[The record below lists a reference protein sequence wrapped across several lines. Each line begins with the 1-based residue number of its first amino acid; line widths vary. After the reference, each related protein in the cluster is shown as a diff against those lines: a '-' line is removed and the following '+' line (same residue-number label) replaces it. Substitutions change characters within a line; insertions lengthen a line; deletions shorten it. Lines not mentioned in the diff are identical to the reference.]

1 MADTKGKQQEENQ
14 RHKTP
19 QDVMEDIHYIIYPE
33 TELDGRESVGDE
45 AELRGGAYDYLKE
58 QYGNRADWDQFEQL
72 YQEELEIINGSY
84 LYTGKEMLDEK
95 QRLLDLRM
103 ELEGVKGSI
112 NLNDIPEVVQATNKE
127 AQRFL
132 EHQNSGL
139 AAITAFDKYAATCLS
154 GTRKDNDKEAGH
166 KKENNR
172 NDDHTRISGAR
183 ETAIKRE
190 KKKEQESQNKM
201 LIRHLEEASGQG
213 KEYVVRGAPLMCNCG
228 THSRHLDMLES
239 HGIYVNRKAVAL
251 EEDYNEGVN
260 ISYFGHCKSP
270 ITDLTETISLRMRRN
285 VNTDGVG
292 LSEYDG
298 SIYVG
303 VKCVP
308 SLHTPW
314 ENTHDTTCIA
324 EDGEE
329 GMEADECTYKKAVT
343 TASYLSCRQGGIIYP
358 LSSGQQDES
367 YYQAPFQN
375 YPFEDI
381 GSDTFMKWCE
391 KNSIC
396 PYMPGTSDYY
406 SWYREKI
413 DGLKQKR
420 EELQSLSGQW
430 YKDIIGG
437 NSVNPYQSEIIA
449 NEKELKNMYETFL
462 DQAYEKGLD
471 TMEDKEEDKIRET
484 VEEYVDSDLLSP
496 KEKVQISDRYSGL
509 RLKYGDNGRKQED
522 GYIWKDQ
529 ELYDKTIEKL
539 LMLRER
545 MAWMEEITADTGQK
559 EAGKIY
565 QNYANREADDLYNT
579 FMTEVVTYG
588 PGYAGLD
595 PEKREAAGKVHD
607 AYYSLKGDTNPPN
620 LEEDMNTFDQ

>member
-19 QDVMEDIHYIIYPE
+19 QDVMEDIRYIIYPE
-33 TELDGRESVGDE
+33 MELDERGSDGDE
-45 AELRGGAYDYLKE
+45 AAIQGGAYDYLKE
-58 QYGNRADWDQFEQL
+58 QYGNRTDWDEFEQL

-112 NLNDIPEVVQATNKE
+112 NLNDIPEVVQATNRE

-132 EHQNSGL
+132 ERQNSGL
-139 AAITAFDKYAATCLS
+139 AAIMAFDKYAASCLS
-154 GTRKDNDKEAGH
+154 GSRKDNAKGAGQ

-172 NDDHTRISGAR
+172 NDDHTRISDAR
-183 ETAIKRE
+183 EAAIKRE
-190 KKKEQESQNKM
+190 KKKEQESQNKL

-251 EEDYNEGVN
+251 EEDYKEGVN

-343 TASYLSCRQGGIIYP
+343 TVSYLSCRQGGIIYP

-391 KNSIC
+391 KNNIC

-437 NSVNPYQSEIIA
+437 NSVNPYQSIIIA

-471 TMEDKEEDKIRET
+471 TMPGEEAESIRKV
-484 VEEYVDSDLLSP
+484 VEEYKNSGMLSNRK
-496 KEKVQISDRYSGL
+496 KEEIADRYSGL

-522 GYIWKDQ
+522 GYTWKDQ
-529 ELYDKTIEKL
+529 ELYDRTTEEL
-539 LMLRER
+539 LNLKEQTER
-545 MAWMEEITADTGQK
+545 VCSVATGVGEA
-559 EAGKIY
+559 EAGKVFSDM
-565 QNYANREADDLYNT
+565 ADKKADDLYNT

-588 PGYAGLD
+588 PGYTGLD

>member
-1 MADTKGKQQEENQ
+1 
-14 RHKTP
+14 
-19 QDVMEDIHYIIYPE
+19 
-33 TELDGRESVGDE
+33 
-45 AELRGGAYDYLKE
+45 
-58 QYGNRADWDQFEQL
+58 
-72 YQEELEIINGSY
+72 
-84 LYTGKEMLDEK
+84 
-95 QRLLDLRM
+95 
-103 ELEGVKGSI
+103 
-112 NLNDIPEVVQATNKE
+112 
-127 AQRFL
+127 
-132 EHQNSGL
+132 
-139 AAITAFDKYAATCLS
+139 
-154 GTRKDNDKEAGH
+154 
-166 KKENNR
+166 
-172 NDDHTRISGAR
+172 
-183 ETAIKRE
+183 
-190 KKKEQESQNKM
+190 
-201 LIRHLEEASGQG
+201 
-213 KEYVVRGAPLMCNCG
+213 MCNCG
-228 THSRHLDMLES
+228 THSRHLDMMES

-251 EEDYNEGVN
+251 EEDYKEGIN

-270 ITDLTETISLRMRRN
+270 IKDLTETISLKMRRN

-308 SLHTPW
+308 SLHTSW

-358 LSSGQQDES
+358 LTSGQQDES

-391 KNSIC
+391 KNHIC

-406 SWYREKI
+406 GWYREKI

-420 EELQSLSGQW
+420 EELQRLSGQW
-430 YKDIIGG
+430 YKDVIGG

-449 NEKELKNMYETFL
+449 NKKELKNMYETFL

-471 TMEDKEEDKIRET
+471 TMENKEEDKIRET

-529 ELYDKTIEKL
+529 ELYDKTTEKL
-539 LMLRER
+539 LMLKEQ
-545 MAWMEEITADTGQK
+545 MEWMKEITAYTGQK
-559 EAGKIY
+559 ETGRIY

-607 AYYSLKGDTNPPN
+607 AYYSLKGDTNPPD
-620 LEEDMNTFDQ
+620 LEEDMNIFDQ